1 LSVYVDNAFAVG
13 GWGRWS
19 GGGHLQAD
27 TLYELHEFAER
38 IGLRREWFQSKPG
51 RPEND
56 HYDLTR
62 AGRELALE
70 FGAIDEDRAA
80 SARRRQAIRQARRG
94 GNGLPGPD

>member
-1 LSVYVDNAFAVG
+1 VPALPGMTVYVDHAFAFG
-13 GWGRWS
+13 DWGRWS

-27 TLYELHEFAER
+27 TTTELHAFAER
-38 IGLRREWFQSKPG
+38 MGLRREWFQSKPG

-70 FGAIDEDRAA
+70 LGAVVEDRREGT
-80 SARRRQAIRQARRG
+80 RRRRALRRG
-94 GNGLPGPD
+94 VRAA